1 MVATRSLQLTVK
13 KTARQQKTLEGQLL
27 MIKDGERTAISS
39 RVAELDQIMP
49 QYLGVSKAILDSVI
63 FCHQDESLWPMS
75 EPSVLKK
82 KFDEIFEALKYT
94 KAIDNIKQLRKK
106 QNEELAK
113 FKITEQYTKEDKAKA
128 DRAEKKS
135 RDLHQ
140 EIEALREETREFGI
154 KARDAG
160 DKAQDA
166 WNRGAQFERTVE
178 KLKGA
183 REKQERVQE
192 TLEDIGQ
199 DLKERSESDE
209 WLQNELDQ
217 YRERAEA
224 QEQHRQN
231 QTKVY
236 EKVKRSIDALGESLR
251 SKHTEAGKYEEQKAA
266 HQRQLQYRTQLIR
279 DSARQ
284 HHIRGYD
291 TDLQDAQLDDFMDR
305 IGRMY
310 KEQSAT
316 VDKAR
321 RETEREVQ
329 KVQDIL
335 SGMGEQRSALNEHKS
350 SLKRQSNASDQ
361 KILMLQSEID
371 KINTDEG
378 GKALTEQAAKDLEQ
392 QIVKARDNFTDSS
405 WDSRLRDAQNE
416 LYGTED
422 QIEQLSR
429 ELVVGTKQ
437 ADDLARLSHLKKEVA
452 DSERGLKTMKGAHG
466 ERLNTLLGVGWSSA
480 TLEESFQ
487 RVLDQRSSNVK
498 IAERERDSRAAQLEQ
513 IEYKLNSTRSHLA
526 DSEREAA
533 KCVDRITKVTG
544 GDPQDYPKDLE
555 ECETS
560 RDEAKTNHDG
570 FIHEKEY
577 WKSCLTTA
585 NKDQKCR
592 LCNRGFKGK
601 PDLDVFLQRLNKLI
615 AREASEVESE
625 LNESEKE
632 LQGLK
637 AISST
642 YESWSRLTSTELPKL
657 RSDMKALEKE
667 RLTLVAQVESGD
679 QNVQDEE
686 NAKRDAESLTK
697 PAATIAKYHNDAERY
712 KKQIAEAQS
721 SQADAGVSR
730 TMDEVKADLE
740 SATGEAKGLRASIMK
755 MTTDREGARSHLST
769 LELKLSEVKNNLTE
783 VSHQL
788 EKRANIVAQVEGLKQ
803 ENKDLRHSLSGL
815 DEQLKEL
822 VPKIAEEDARLE
834 DVRQRGSRKEHE
846 LQDEATR
853 LSDSL
858 HKLRIAEQNIQSY
871 IDGGGSAKL
880 ERCLREI
887 ETLQQEVAGLEDE
900 QRHIT
905 KEINKISQ
913 ELQNQQETKRNIL
926 DNIKYRRSQRELRD
940 VQIEIENLSAQNAEA
955 DLERHKQESLHWERQ
970 HKIFSTEET
979 SKMAIMKTKDDQLL
993 QLLHDWNTDYKDAA
1007 YKYKEAHINV
1017 EATKAAVEDLGRYG
1031 GALDKAI
1038 MKYHSLKMEEIN
1050 RIIEELW
1057 KKTYQGTDI
1066 DTILIRSD
1074 NEAAKGNR
1082 SYNYRVCMAK
1092 QEAEMDMRG
1101 RCSAGQKVLASI
1113 IIRLALAECFGVNCG
1128 LIALDEP
1135 TTNLDR
1141 DNIRSLAESL
1151 HDIIRARRQQSNF
1164 QLIVITHDEEFLR
1177 YMQCSDFCDNYYR
1190 VSRNERQKSIIER
1203 QSIAEVM

>member
-13 KTARQQKTLEGQLL
+13 KTTRQQKTLEGQLL

-113 FKITEQYTKEDKAKA
+113 FKITEQYAKEDKVKA

-135 RDLHQ
+135 RDLHG
-140 EIEALREETREFGI
+140 EIEALREETRGLGVRVRE
-154 KARDAG
+154 AG
-160 DKAQDA
+160 NKAQEA
-166 WNRGAQFERTVE
+166 WNQGAQFEHIVE
-178 KLKGA
+178 SLKLA
-183 REKQERVQE
+183 REKQEWLQQNVQ
-192 TLEDIGQ
+192 DIGQ

-209 WLQNELDQ
+209 WLQNELERYTEHADQ
-217 YRERAEA
+217 

-231 QTKVY
+231 QTKLY
-236 EKVKRSIDALGESLR
+236 EQMRRSIDGTREKLH
-251 SKHTEAGKYEEQKAA
+251 SKHVEAGKLEEQKTN
-266 HQRQLQYRTQLIR
+266 HERQLESRLLLIK

-284 HHIRGYD
+284 HKLRGYD
-291 TDLQDAQLDDFMDR
+291 SDLDDLHAGDFVER
-305 IGRMY
+305 IRQLY
-310 KEQSAT
+310 QEQSTA

-321 RETEREVQ
+321 RETEREMQ
-329 KVQDIL
+329 KVQDAL
-335 SGMGEQRSALNEHKS
+335 SGLGERRSALNEQKAS
-350 SLKRQSNASDQ
+350 VKRQSTHNDQ
-361 KILMLQSEID
+361 KMGSLQSEIE
-371 KINTDEG
+371 KIGTDEG
-378 GKALTEQAAKDLEQ
+378 GKALIEQTVKDLNQ
-392 QIVKARDNFTDSS
+392 HLRKAQDDFAAAA
-405 WDSRLRDAQNE
+405 WDSKLRDLQ
-416 LYGTED
+416 TDVHTKED
-422 QIEQLSR
+422 QIERLSR
-429 ELVVGTKQ
+429 ELVFGTKQ
-437 ADDLARLSHLKKEVA
+437 ADDLARLSHLRKELS
-452 DSERGLKTMKGAHG
+452 DSERGLDTMRGAHG
-466 ERLNTLLGVGWSSA
+466 QHLRTIVGPDWSVA
-480 TLEESFQ
+480 TLEETFQ
-487 RVLDQRSSNVK
+487 ALLAQRSSDMRV
-498 IAERERDSRAAQLEQ
+498 AERERDTQSAQLEQ
-513 IEYKLNSTRSHLA
+513 LEFRLKNARSLLANSEKEISVCA
-526 DSEREAA
+526 
-533 KCVDRITKVTG
+533 DRITKITG
-544 GDPQDYPKDLE
+544 GEPEDYPKDLD
-555 ECETS
+555 ECEAS
-560 RDEAKTNHDG
+560 RDEARTNRDG

-577 WKSCLTTA
+577 WKSCLATA

-601 PDLDVFLQRLNKLI
+601 PELDAFLQRMSKLV
-615 AREASEVESE
+615 AKEASNVDSD
-625 LNESEKE
+625 LKE
-632 LQGLK
+632 LERELQSLK
-637 AISST
+637 DLGRSYDT
-642 YESWSRLTSTELPKL
+642 WSRLTTIEIPKL
-657 RSDMKALEKE
+657 QNEVTALEQ
-667 RLTLVAQVESGD
+667 RRSALIVEVENGD
-679 QNVQDEE
+679 RKVQDEE
-686 NAKRDAESLTK
+686 NAKRDAESIAR
-697 PAATIAKYHNDAERY
+697 PIATILKYQADVKKYE
-712 KKQIAEAQS
+712 KQISEANA
-721 SQADAGVSR
+721 SQKDSNQAR
-730 TMDEVKADLE
+730 TLEEIEADLE
-740 SATGEAKGLRASIMK
+740 SARCDSKILRSSVTKVTGE
-755 MTTDREGARSHLST
+755 REGARSQINT
-769 LELKLSEVKNNLTE
+769 LELKLSEAKNNLSE
-783 VSHQL
+783 ASHQL
-788 EKRANIVAQVEGLKQ
+788 EKRRGILTQVQGLKE
-803 ENKDLRHSLSGL
+803 ENQAFRRNLSEL
-815 DEQLKEL
+815 DSQTQKLA
-822 VPKIAEEDARLE
+822 PRIAEEEAKLE
-834 DVRQRGSRKEHE
+834 DAKQCGTTKENA
-846 LQDEATR
+846 LQQEATR

-858 HKLRIAEQNIQSY
+858 RRLQLAEHNIQSY
-871 IDGGGSAKL
+871 ASDGGSAKL
-880 ERCLREI
+880 DRCLQEI
-887 ETLQQEVAGLEDE
+887 ETAQQEIIGLEDE
-900 QRHIT
+900 QKYIT
-905 KEINKISQ
+905 KEINKINQ
-913 ELQNQQETKRNIL
+913 ELHNQQETKRNIL
-926 DNIKYRRSQRELRD
+926 ENIKYRRSLRELNQ
-940 VQIEIENLSAQNAEA
+940 VKMEIETLSAQNAEA
-955 DLERHKQESLHWERQ
+955 DLEHYKQQSLHWQRE
-970 HKIFSTEET
+970 HKILSTEET

-1050 RIIEELW
+1050 RIVEELW

-1074 NEAAKGNR
+1074 NEAGKGNR

-1101 RCSAGQKVLASI
+1101 RCSAGQRVLASI

-1151 HDIIRARRQQSNF
+1151 HDIIRVRRQQSNF